1 MLKRK
6 EAILFLATNTPDWY
20 GNVPLCGTGSN
31 PHFLFALPK
40 RKRPFMVKR
49 KGAVPNLHLCKF
61 GETDSVRTA
70 VQAKNC
76 LLDHGRNADFIL
88 PCAPR

>member
-1 MLKRK
+1 
-6 EAILFLATNTPDWY
+6 
-20 GNVPLCGTGSN
+20 
-31 PHFLFALPK
+31 
-40 RKRPFMVKR
+40 MVKR

-76 LLDHGRNADFIL
+76 LLDHGRNADFTL

>member
-6 EAILFLATNTPDWY
+6 EAILFLATNAPDWC
-20 GNVPLCGTGSN
+20 GDVPLCGTGSN
-31 PHFLFALPK
+31 PHFLFVLPK

-70 VQAKNC
+70 VLAKNC
-76 LLDHGRNADFIL
+76 LLDHGRDADFIL